1 MRENIVVIKVVEIK
15 ENMYVFLE
23 DTLKRS
29 RCNSYIYKSRKSDD
43 DDDDVASQTCSY
55 FKIIFENP
63 FET

>member
-43 DDDDVASQTCSY
+43 DDDVASQTCSY